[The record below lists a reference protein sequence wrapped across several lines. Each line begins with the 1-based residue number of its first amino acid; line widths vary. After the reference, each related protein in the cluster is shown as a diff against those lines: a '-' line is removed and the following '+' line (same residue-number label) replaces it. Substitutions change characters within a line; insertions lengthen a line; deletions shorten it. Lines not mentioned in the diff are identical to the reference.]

1 MKPNEAS
8 QGKLTTINDIISPD
22 SSAQP
27 QVTKI
32 TRKIVTTSQPVTETK
47 VISRKIIT
55 TTTKGNQPNV
65 VQNTRYNN
73 ISSSTPNLGKTTTTT
88 NYKRPIAV
96 STVSSN
102 RNIVTNSINNRSS
115 NINNNNNQGYR
126 NNQRPVNQSNQ
137 VSRVQNAKSYSGN
150 RTQPKRIEVSASH
163 YKPRV
168 NSPSPGSAKIK
179 TINRGKPIENVQIT
193 HIIVSSQP
201 LEFHITEDLN
211 LDNLNT
217 QPIKITDEQRNN
229 LQKSGKI
236 EVTCSCDNIE
246 IKPKQYDLTGNL
258 IHYQHAQG
266 IGMTDDKKENLN
278 PQYYNSE
285 IKILEPLVLSKGEP
299 VIEVLN
305 FRSNG
310 KNYTT
315 TKTVTKT
322 TIKPVVINNTNK
334 STNNYAKNRTY
345 NNTSQVK
352 NSTNVVNR
360 GNVRTSA
367 TTSSTSNYRGK
378 PTTGNSGGVVKETN
392 TKVTMGS
399 RSQFQ
404 NKNPPIVTTSVERKV
419 YNNNKK

>member
-32 TRKIVTTSQPVTETK
+32 TRKIVTTSQPIAETK

-102 RNIVTNSINNRSS
+102 RNIV
-115 NINNNNNQGYR
+115 
-126 NNQRPVNQSNQ
+126 
-137 VSRVQNAKSYSGN
+137 RVQNAKSYSGN

-334 STNNYAKNRTY
+334 STNNYTKNRTY

-378 PTTGNSGGVVKETN
+378 PTTGNSGGVVKETS